1 MPSPYDADHFP
12 IRELSR
18 LTGVHTSTLR
28 AWENRHGLLTPR
40 RTASGHRLYHH
51 DDVLRVRRLRE
62 LLAQGFSLAEIR
74 DLLPEPELPEPPT
87 TTTVSVAPAWQGY
100 VHESLRA
107 LEDFSGERLDA
118 LYNEACALYP
128 IDLVTR
134 NLLVPL
140 LELLGQRWDK
150 RPSGIAEEHF
160 FSAWLRNKLGARLH
174 HSQGARRGRPLVV
187 ACLPGEHHEIGLL
200 LFCLAALDLGYRIIY
215 LGADMPTR
223 QIAPVARQ
231 TGALG
236 IVLAARSTDRESAL
250 LDDLTWLQRHTGL
263 PVMLGSHVARQLA
276 DALPAVGLLGLGE
289 DIESGLRRLE
299 AHLAAFRRAETG
311 AEARRPD

>member
-1 MPSPYDADHFP
+1 MRPPSDPDQFP

-18 LTGVHTSTLR
+18 RTGVPTSTLR

-40 RTASGHRLYHH
+40 RTASGHRLYDQ
-51 DDVLRVRRLRE
+51 DDVRRVRRLRE
-62 LLAQGFSLAEIR
+62 LVAQGYALAEIG
-74 DLLPEPELPEPPT
+74 DLLPEPDSPAPAPVAA
-87 TTTVSVAPAWQGY
+87 VSVAPAWQGY

-107 LEDFSGERLDA
+107 LEDFSSERLDA

-140 LELLGQRWDK
+140 LDLLGQRWDK
-150 RPSGIAEEHF
+150 RISGIAEEHF

-174 HSQGARRGRPLVV
+174 HSQGTRRGRPLVV

-200 LFCLAALDLGYRIIY
+200 LFSLAALDLGYRIVY

-236 IVLAARSTDRESAL
+236 IVLAARGVDREGEL
-250 LDDLTWLQRHTGL
+250 LDDLTWLRRQTGV
-263 PVMLGSHVARQLA
+263 PVMLGSHVSGQLA
-276 DALPAVGLLGLGE
+276 DALPANGLLALGE
-289 DIESGLRRLE
+289 DIETGLRRME
-299 AHLAAFRRAETG
+299 VHLAAHRRM
-311 AEARRPD
+311 EADSEAG